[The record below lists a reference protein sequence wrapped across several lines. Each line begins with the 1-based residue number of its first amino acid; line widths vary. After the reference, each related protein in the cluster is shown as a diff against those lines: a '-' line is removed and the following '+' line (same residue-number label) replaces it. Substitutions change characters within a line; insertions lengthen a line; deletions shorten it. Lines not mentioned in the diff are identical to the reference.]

1 MVNWS
6 NEPMSSLWLTVFAQS
21 VQHPHF
27 ATKTNHGPTVITVV
41 TAQHY
46 KSMCYHCPTCATQ
59 YPSSQLWNRWK
70 HNFEHGIQIP
80 RMLFSQSEQRYLFN
94 VSWHLMFSLATTREW
109 PTMSAGSSKLWS
121 KGTSCQ
127 EVSAHKNRW
136 KAIRISRSILWVELI
151 LNLRFTP
158 NSNQWFQRHFSKSHI
173 RRDSK

>member
-1 MVNWS
+1 MNQWALCGSLSLLKVCSIRTLLQRPTMDLRWS
-6 NEPMSSLWLTVFAQS
+6 QWWQPNTTRVCAIT
-21 VQHPHF
+21 VQHVLHS
-27 ATKTNHGPTVITVV
+27 THLRGYGTGGNITLNME
-41 TAQHY
+41 Y
-46 KSMCYHCPTCATQ
+46 KYRGCCFH
-59 YPSSQLWNRWK
+59 
-70 HNFEHGIQIP
+70 
-80 RMLFSQSEQRYLFN
+80 SEQRYLFN